1 MDYADDKCEL
11 LHNINDTAKTGNGV
25 YLKINVA
32 KMKGSLNP
40 NADSNRS
47 LKLNEM
53 SIERID
59 EFLYLGS
66 IVDDDTVKDVEI
78 RIKKTNAFI

>member
-1 MDYADDKCEL
+1 
-11 LHNINDTAKTGNGV
+11 
-25 YLKINVA
+25 
-32 KMKGSLNP
+32 MKGSLNP

-66 IVDDDTVKDVEI
+66 IVDDGTVKDVEI